1 MTETTKPRVLS
12 GVQPTGKLHLG
23 NYLGAL
29 SLWAEHLD
37 RYESFFCVV
46 DLHAMTI
53 PEAMSPD
60 TLREKV
66 REVAA
71 LYVASGIDP
80 ERATIFVQSHVTAH
94 AELMWIL
101 NCVTPLG
108 WLQRMTQF
116 KSKSGR
122 VESIGSGLLTYPVLQ
137 AADILLYSPDF
148 VPVGED
154 QRQHVELTRDIAQR
168 FNHLY
173 GEGTLKLPEALIR
186 KSGARI
192 MGLDDPEQKMSKSR
206 GQEVAGHAVGLLDD
220 PKAIRKAIM
229 RAVTDTERE
238 LRFDHASPGVLNLLT
253 IYQTLSGKER
263 SAIEAELEGKGY
275 GDLKKQVAEEVV
287 ARLEPIQ
294 ARYRE
299 LVGEEGYLDEIL
311 ERGAHRAR
319 EVADGVLRRAMV
331 ACGLR

>member
-1 MTETTKPRVLS
+1 MSDTRPRVLS

-23 NYLGAL
+23 NYLGAI
-29 SLWAEHLD
+29 SLWAENLD
-37 RYESFFCVV
+37 QYESFFCVV
-46 DLHAMTI
+46 DLHALTI
-53 PEAMSPD
+53 PEVVDPAD
-60 TLREKV
+60 LKTKV
-66 REVAA
+66 RDVAA
-71 LYVASGIDP
+71 LYVAAGIDP

-122 VESIGSGLLTYPVLQ
+122 VESIGSGLLTYPILQ
-137 AADILLYSPDF
+137 AADILLYDPDF

-168 FNHLY
+168 FNHLF

-186 KSGARI
+186 ESGARI
-192 MGLDDPEQKMSKSR
+192 MGLDEPEGKMSKSR
-206 GQEVAGHAVGLLDD
+206 ALEVTGHAVGLLDD
-220 PKAIRKAIM
+220 PKVIRKAIM

-238 LRFDHASPGVLNLLT
+238 TRFDHASPGVLNLLT
-253 IYQTLSGKER
+253 IYQTLTGESRE
-263 SAIEAELEGKGY
+263 SVESTFDGKGY
-275 GDLKKQVAEEVV
+275 GDLKKQVAEAVIDT
-287 ARLEPIQ
+287 LEPIQ
-294 ARYRE
+294 ARYRD

-311 ERGAHRAR
+311 EQGASRAR
-319 EVADGVLRRAMV
+319 EVADGVLRRTME